1 MPTAGAAIVRD
12 PLILTGSAI
21 AVKESL
27 PITAMVLADVVD
39 TVEPWNQMV
48 SARNVKERAPDD
60 LRLTKLWKEGNFS
73 YFISNEPY
81 GTYPFARACI
91 PSSKF

>member
-1 MPTAGAAIVRD
+1 MAMETRTAGAAIIRG

-39 TVEPWNQMV
+39 TVEPWKQME
-48 SARNVKERAPDD
+48 SARNVKERAHDA
-60 LRLTKLWKEGNFS
+60 LMLTKYTKIWKE
-73 YFISNEPY
+73 
-81 GTYPFARACI
+81 R
-91 PSSKF
+91 KF